1 MKRLIESRRAAGA
14 GVSLVD
20 IKKIRLAGKFHE
32 KHLSTCPTMPRFH
45 ATFGEPSEI
54 QGEFVQNDRDQ
65 EEVYIS
71 RDAMKLSNRIDHIEI
86 AEDR

>member
-1 MKRLIESRRAAGA
+1 
-14 GVSLVD
+14 
-20 IKKIRLAGKFHE
+20 
-32 KHLSTCPTMPRFH
+32 MPRFH

-54 QGEFVQNDRDQ
+54 QGEFVQNDRDGD
-65 EEVYIS
+65 EVYIS